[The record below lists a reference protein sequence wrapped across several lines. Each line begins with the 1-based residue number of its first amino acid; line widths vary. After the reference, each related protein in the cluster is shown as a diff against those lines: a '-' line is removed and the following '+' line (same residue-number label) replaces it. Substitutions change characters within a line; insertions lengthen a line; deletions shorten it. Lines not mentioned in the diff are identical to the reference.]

1 MKIFQKLTAFVT
13 ALSLV
18 AVNQSVLLNT
28 QAAIP
33 FSLSCANDEI
43 FTTDD
48 SDMTFTV
55 SNAYARN
62 GDDWDIVLMS
72 DTDEVLAKMEYVD
85 YYTFTCHI
93 DIDNSKAGVLS
104 FYAKDTISDIKT
116 PTIDIIIF
124 DEFTEEDIAKMQ
136 EVDNAIAELKQT
148 EDYKNADY
156 DGKLELISTLLQE
169 LQEKGLVK
177 SYGGPS
183 FDSLKIEFQY
193 HNGKSGVAADL
204 DELYTYTPEPIPTNP
219 TPT

>member
-183 FDSLKIEFQY
+183 FD
-193 HNGKSGVAADL
+193 
-204 DELYTYTPEPIPTNP
+204 
-219 TPT
+219 